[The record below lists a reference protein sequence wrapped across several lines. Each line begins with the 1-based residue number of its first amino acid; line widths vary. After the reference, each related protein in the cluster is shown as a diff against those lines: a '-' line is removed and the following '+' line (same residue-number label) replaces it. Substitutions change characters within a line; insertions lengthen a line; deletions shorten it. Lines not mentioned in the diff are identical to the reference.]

1 MFQTK
6 YEFEYAKSRDDNI
19 FNDVKKE
26 IITAKTPEGNDF
38 DIVTEP
44 GYGERATLIM
54 FQEEGT
60 AHYSAT
66 ENQDQQMQIHV
77 SQLSLAPTTSKNSSE
92 EQTGEDKIE
101 ITQELISQQ
110 EQPQLIETEESMFV
124 EFWQMTQEQTI
135 SYRQKEKN
143 VEEKLFKQEDQKEE
157 SESETQGKKNKIE
170 SNRNNDINAK
180 LDAILERLK
189 KLDELEN
196 KLDKLES
203 KSNKFQKQTNER
215 FKHIDN
221 KIDKMQKDS
230 GYIFEMI
237 ARSEISKRYGQR
249 YSEKFLL
256 FDTNGITRLSLPSAM
271 LKPINSIMNL
281 KYSSQGYTIEF
292 YNKKLAKH
300 IWDIKDDLVERIKE
314 VKCHPKTHNK
324 KGYLALCERAEYL
337 LDKAK
342 SADDTLEFL
351 IHHSNLG
358 VMILTAHLINFED
371 SIKFNQSPF
380 FENIEIDVRCKN
392 ELIDQDTITI
402 EIGEIKSSIDEK
414 SICKAY
420 QQLYLRLKILFHTS
434 KILFPEKKIIL
445 IGRLFV
451 GGNVNQIRN
460 HIWDKYREEQGISD
474 LINIIPTLI

>member
-157 SESETQGKKNKIE
+157 SET
-170 SNRNNDINAK
+170 K

-196 KLDKLES
+196 KLDKLE
-203 KSNKFQKQTNER
+203 N
-215 FKHIDN
+215 
-221 KIDKMQKDS
+221 
-230 GYIFEMI
+230 
-237 ARSEISKRYGQR
+237 
-249 YSEKFLL
+249 
-256 FDTNGITRLSLPSAM
+256 
-271 LKPINSIMNL
+271 
-281 KYSSQGYTIEF
+281 
-292 YNKKLAKH
+292 
-300 IWDIKDDLVERIKE
+300 DLVERIKE

-460 HIWDKYREEQGISD
+460 HIWDKYREEQELLDNSASSSTGATVTPFNHLPPPSIHVPEMR
-474 LINIIPTLI
+474 LRFIITIFMDVYPIVVKPDKREKLEEIVTNRKSLRRLWTIIDGMIDKKLRPTPVEGRVY

>member
-6 YEFEYAKSRDDNI
+6 YEFKNAKSRDDNI

-26 IITAKTPEGNDF
+26 IITAKTLEGNDF

-44 GYGERATLIM
+44 GYGEGATLIM

-77 SQLSLAPTTSKNSSE
+77 SQLSLAPT
-92 EQTGEDKIE
+92 IE

-110 EQPQLIETEESMFV
+110 EQPRLIETEEFMFV

-170 SNRNNDINAK
+170 SNSNNDINAK

-256 FDTNGITRLSLPSAM
+256 FDINGITRLSLPSAM
-271 LKPINSIMNL
+271 LKPVNSIMNL
-281 KYSSQGYTIEF
+281 KYSSQGYTMEF

-300 IWDIKDDLVERIKE
+300 IWDIKDDLVKRIKE

-420 QQLYLRLKILFHTS
+420 RQLYLRLKILFHTS